1 MGKMLY
7 PLPHLTSKM
16 PFPVHRE
23 MPAFPYAS
31 YLIFH
36 QHGDVHKH
44 VMELLDAALQPYD
57 VLVPTLNLA
66 EGLLGNLGVNDP
78 RSEDGWVA
86 TLQHLFQLLICCLLA
101 SNFKL
106 PLDAPFAAFTEV
118 HLSLIVLCHHLH
130 KLPGEDGVLGLSYPK
145 VCR

>member
-66 EGLLGNLGVNDP
+66 EGLLGNLGVND
-78 RSEDGWVA
+78 
-86 TLQHLFQLLICCLLA
+86 LQQIPHRQTVNHPSNRPALPSPQSPQKVPPLQSCKCSPHGLI
-101 SNFKL
+101 
-106 PLDAPFAAFTEV
+106 PV
-118 HLSLIVLCHHLH
+118 H
-130 KLPGEDGVLGLSYPK
+130 
-145 VCR
+145 